1 MFDQIGRKI
10 KDQVLKDEQ
19 KMDKKL
25 DQIEEKT
32 RSKSAMSNVPEQ
44 TTGSQKV
51 KLTAD
56 SVKKKKNKDCA
67 C

>member
-1 MFDQIGRKI
+1 
-10 KDQVLKDEQ
+10 
-19 KMDKKL
+19 MDKKL
-25 DQIEEKT
+25 DKIDEKA
-32 RSKSAMSNVPEQ
+32 RSKSTMSNVPEQ
-44 TTGSQKV
+44 PASSQKV